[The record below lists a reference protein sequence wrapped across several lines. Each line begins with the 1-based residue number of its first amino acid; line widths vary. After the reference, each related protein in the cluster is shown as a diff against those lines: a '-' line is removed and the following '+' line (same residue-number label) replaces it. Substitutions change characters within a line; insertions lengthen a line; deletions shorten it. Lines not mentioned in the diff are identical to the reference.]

1 MGAGHAETTT
11 RAAGSAAG
19 RHSGSLK
26 WALAMTSTFL
36 VVEVIGGFWTGVK
49 VGYLMQKSLL

>member
-11 RAAGSAAG
+11 GAAGTAAG
-19 RHSGSLK
+19 RHSSGLK

-36 VVEVIGGFWTGVK
+36 VVEVVGG
-49 VGYLMQKSLL
+49 

>member
-36 VVEVIGGFWTGVK
+36 VVEVIGGF
-49 VGYLMQKSLL
+49 